1 MVSEHGVIAVF
12 ESAAPTD
19 SIALV
24 RGVCSIASSPAH
36 ARQGRRSLPRCH
48 RPVCRGSLFGRGG
61 DGRPGM
67 PFLSRSA
74 GGRGCAQRFRR
85 LGSCRFGGR
94 PATLPCA
101 LRRESR
107 RLPRATWPVLAAVH
121 RPGYDPAG
129 FLRVGASG
137 SGGPTSRLARGW
149 PAGGAVSANAD
160 CAWQGPSLGPR
171 PSLGQQPRP
180 AAWPVVASGRRF
192 RHDALCLFAARISG
206 CRGANASLLL
216 PGDRGGI
223 VSDALM
229 VVDRGALGPSRSNMA
244 VGGNGQRLWNYVR
257 TGCEDSQR
265 SCVRA
270 SRRYRLHAPR
280 PRRASLLQ
288 GHRNVQQSKASCRAK
303 PRHKPELNYFRDR
316 EAT

>member
-121 RPGYDPAG
+121 RPGYQPNSL
-129 FLRVGASG
+129 LRAGAS
-137 SGGPTSRLARGW
+137 SGGGPSTSLLLGW
-149 PAGGAVSANAD
+149 PAGGTVSANVD
-160 CAWQGPSLGPR
+160 CARQGCRLGRCHP
-171 PSLGQQPRP
+171 LGRRSCL
-180 AAWPVVASGRRF
+180 AAWPVVASGRR
-192 RHDALCLFAARISG
+192 RGCHVVPLFAARTSG
-206 CRGANASLLL
+206 CRGASASLLL
-216 PGDRGGI
+216 SGNVGGT
-223 VSDALM
+223 VPDALM
-229 VVDRGALGPSRSNMA
+229 VVDRGALGPSCSNMA
-244 VGGNGQRLWNYVR
+244 VGADGQRLWNPVR
-257 TGCEDSQR
+257 TGREDGQR
-265 SCVRA
+265 SRVPASRRNRRSSPWPGRA
-270 SRRYRLHAPR
+270 SRPSGFRNAQ
-280 PRRASLLQ
+280 Q
-288 GHRNVQQSKASCRAK
+288 GA
-303 PRHKPELNYFRDR
+303 
-316 EAT
+316 EAVGGRGQALGG